1 MMKAAIARGY
11 IGHNASLV
19 EVASMPRPG
28 AQLGPGEVLVRVYAS
43 SVNPVDWKLAAAP
56 GWGLHFP
63 VILGMDLAGVVVAVG
78 SGCARLREGDEVWS
92 DHSSLGSYAGAHAS
106 HPTPPRRCLTVPGSV
121 RAEYVVAEELNLGLK
136 PRSLS
141 WTEAASLP
149 LVAMTSLASF
159 DATHA
164 PWTNAPT
171 IVILGGTGGC
181 GSAGIE
187 MAKAFGAGK
196 IIATGSNITYMRNLG
211 ADIALDFRQTNWW
224 DVVPDGSVQIVYDTV
239 GLQVI
244 RHIGAEGL
252 DRRGPAGSCRLFLG
266 PGFRLGAC
274 WNRLVET
281 VKTRKKREK
290 TGKKWARYGLKRVKE
305 GS

>member
-164 PWTNAPT
+164 PWTNTPT

-224 DVVPDGSVQIVYDTV
+224 DVVPGGSVQIVYDTV
-239 GLQVI
+239 GLKDDGQHAMAKLKPHGFFVTIAGGTAPAPRADVKQVSI
-244 RHIGAEGL
+244 HGWMKNGEHSA
-252 DRRGPAGSCRLFLG
+252 
-266 PGFRLGAC
+266 
-274 WNRLVET
+274 
-281 VKTRKKREK
+281 
-290 TGKKWARYGLKRVKE
+290 
-305 GS
+305 